1 MNVKEILLDWI
12 LSNGDYQ
19 FSRSS
24 GPGGQN
30 VNRRETRVQL
40 RLGFADFPF
49 PEKLSLVLE
58 QLSRFLTK
66 EGELLLESSEER
78 RQDRNR
84 DRVNTKALGADL
96 LGALRPRKKRKKS
109 RSFPSRPPAPPG
121 GQKAPEPEKEPS
133 ASQRNFD

>member
-84 DRVNTKALGADL
+84 DRVNTKALEL
-96 LGALRPRKKRKKS
+96 IFSSLRPPQKAQKNP
-109 RSFPSRPPAPPG
+109 SFQSRPPTPTG
-121 GQKAPEPEKEPS
+121 GQKRLSLKKTQRQ
-133 ASQRNFD
+133 QRNFD

>member
-84 DRVNTKALGADL
+84 DRVNTKALEL
-96 LGALRPRKKRKKS
+96 IFSSLRPRKKRKKTP
-109 RSFPSRPPAPPG
+109 PS
-121 GQKAPEPEKEPS
+121 KAARQRRLEDKKRLS
-133 ASQRNFD
+133 LKKTQRQQRNFD

>member
-1 MNVKEILLDWI
+1 LFEKAILMDWI
-12 LSNGDYQ
+12 LRQGDYQ

-40 RLGFADFPF
+40 RLDFTAFPF
-49 PEKLSLVLE
+49 PEKLGLVKDKLT
-58 QLSRFLTK
+58 RYLTK

-84 DRVNTKALGADL
+84 DRVNSKALGL
-96 LGALRPRKKRKKS
+96 ILGALRPRKKRKKS
-109 RSFPSRPPAPPG
+109 RPS
-121 GQKAPEPEKEPS
+121 Q
-133 ASQRNFD
+133 ASRQRRLEDKRRQSLKKNQRRQSNFD